1 MIPMTYTFDE
11 YNYVIKLT
19 KGERLSEAIEQFV
32 QETKIEGA
40 WVEGLGG
47 VLEVTLGFYDL
58 DKKEYEWQT
67 FEGLRELASLT
78 GNLAFNEEGKIMLH
92 AHGVVADKS
101 YQTLGGHVKDL
112 VAAATVELFIH
123 RSYQPLHRKIDPE
136 VGLQTFDL

>member
-1 MIPMTYTFDE
+1 MVDMTYSFDG

-19 KGERLSEAIEQFV
+19 KGERLSEVIEQFV

-58 DKKEYEWQT
+58 DKKEYKWKT

-92 AHGVVADKS
+92 AHGVVADQD
-101 YQTLGGHVKDL
+101 YQTLGGHIKDL
-112 VAAATVELFIH
+112 IAAATVELFVH
-123 RSYQPLHRKIDPE
+123 RSYQPLRRKTDPE